1 MAGGPRPLA
10 LLRRLHLV
18 VPDPVAAHA
27 LLGLIATGWSV
38 SAYAFWQVR
47 DYERFLPVFWPL
59 WYAATAAACWAFWL
73 RPGSRRALIVSGAM
87 SFVAVLSRT
96 GAVAVNLLAGEVYPS
111 PWYGVLGLVL
121 YPLFAFALLYVWDL
135 GFGDLWS
142 RHRGPR
148 RGGTGGGPDGNPG
161 S

>member
-1 MAGGPRPLA
+1 ML
-10 LLRRLHLV
+10 
-18 VPDPVAAHA
+18 PDPVAAHA
-27 LLGLIATGWSV
+27 LLGLIAVGWSV

-47 DYERFLPVFWPL
+47 DFERFLPSFWPT
-59 WYAATAAACWAFWL
+59 WYALTALACWAFWL

-96 GAVAVNLLAGEVYPS
+96 GAVALNLLQGGVYVS

-148 RGGTGGGPDGNPG
+148 RGNREHDPG